1 MRQLP
6 LAVLMVCLTSVTL
19 WSLGQAVIVTAPPG
33 G

>member
-6 LAVLMVCLTSVTL
+6 LAILMVCLTTVTL
-19 WSLGQAVIVTAPPG
+19 WSLGQAVIVSG